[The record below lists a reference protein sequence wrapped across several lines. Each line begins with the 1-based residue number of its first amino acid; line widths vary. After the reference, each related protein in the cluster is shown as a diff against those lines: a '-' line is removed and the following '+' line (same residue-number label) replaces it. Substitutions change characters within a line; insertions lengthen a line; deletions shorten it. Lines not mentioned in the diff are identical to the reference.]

1 MCVLVRNKGLHMTTQ
16 DAAPFVSDDHVWW
29 CRRRPYSRIEIISDA
44 IVHSIGIAVA
54 AIVGGL
60 LIFASLRTAP
70 TYAFATL
77 IYVGSLVTLLSVSL
91 AFNLA
96 PIAPIKRLLAH
107 LDQAAIFLL
116 IAGTYTPVLTALSG
130 TSTGMLM
137 LALVWGASLVGV
149 GLKLFAPHRF
159 GRLALLLYAGI
170 GWSGIAVFNSLAQT
184 LPTNTLWLLL
194 AGGIAYTAGI
204 IFHVYE
210 KLHFHNVVWHC
221 FVVLGASLHLWAIL
235 DWMVLRRL

>member
-1 MCVLVRNKGLHMTTQ
+1 MPTQ
-16 DAAPFVSDDHVWW
+16 DTQTVRVDDHVWW
-29 CRRRPYSRIEIISDA
+29 YRRRPYSKVELVSDA
-44 IVHSIGIAVA
+44 IVHCIGLAVA

-60 LIFASLRTAP
+60 LVFAGVTTAP
-70 TYAFATL
+70 SYALATL

-91 AFNLA
+91 AFNMA
-96 PIAPIKRLLAH
+96 PIAPIKRLLARF
-107 LDQAAIFLL
+107 DQAAIFLL

-130 TSTGMLM
+130 TSTGELM
-137 LALVWGASLVGV
+137 LAVVWGASLVGV
-149 GLKLFAPHRF
+149 ALKLFVPHRF
-159 GRLALLLYAGI
+159 GRLAILLYTGI

-184 LPTNTLWLLL
+184 LPANTLWLLL
-194 AGGIAYTAGI
+194 AGGLAYTAGI
-204 IFHVYE
+204 AFHVYE

>member
-1 MCVLVRNKGLHMTTQ
+1 MTTGY
-16 DAAPFVSDDHVWW
+16 AKTFASNDHIWW
-29 CRRRPYSRIEIISDA
+29 YRPRPYSKVEIISDA
-44 IVHSIGIAVA
+44 VVHCIGIAVA

-60 LIFASLRTAP
+60 LIFVGLRTAP
-70 TYAFATL
+70 NYAFATL

-91 AFNLA
+91 AFNMA
-96 PIAPIKRLLAH
+96 PVAPIKRILAR

-130 TSTGMLM
+130 TSTGLLM
-137 LALVWGASLVGV
+137 LALVWATSIVGV
-149 GLKLFAPHRF
+149 ALKLLVPHRF
-159 GRLALLLYAGI
+159 GRLALLLYTGI
-170 GWSGIAVFNSLAQT
+170 GWSGIAVFNSLAET
-184 LPTNTLWLLL
+184 VPANTLWLLL